1 MRQVERA
8 VVHQSEADVEVAPAA
23 PEFELGLVD
32 VGDFDHQS
40 LGSSSNSVERWRGSC
55 DRHNLSGTP
64 CSTAY
69 SAGRAEF
76 QEGVFTREHIAAR
89 AVGQIVAPHRRLA
102 NDGAIVLNL
111 LDLLQMVGSEAVFA
125 IAIAREIGC

>member
-23 PEFELGLVD
+23 SEFELGLVD

-55 DRHNLSGTP
+55 DRHNLLGTP

-69 SAGRAEF
+69 SAAAPNFRKGYSRASISPL
-76 QEGVFTREHIAAR
+76 V
-89 AVGQIVAPHRRLA
+89 RL
-102 NDGAIVLNL
+102 V
-111 LDLLQMVGSEAVFA
+111 
-125 IAIAREIGC
+125 R